1 MSTWDLRGDRNMT
14 ASRAGTSTPSD
25 KQRALDR
32 IRQDTDVSSDPPACG
47 PDDACRVGA
56 GAPRSPESQ
65 DSRPLRSMMFM
76 EPSTWRTS
84 TEPSRF

>member
-25 KQRALDR
+25 RHRALDR
-32 IRQDTDVSSDPPACG
+32 IRQDTDVPSDSEL
-47 PDDACRVGA
+47 DDACRVGA

-84 TEPSRF
+84 TEPSRI

>member
-25 KQRALDR
+25 RHRALDR
-32 IRQDTDVSSDPPACG
+32 IRQDTDVPSDSEL
-47 PDDACRVGA
+47 DDAGRVGA

-65 DSRPLRSMMFM
+65 ASRPLRSMMFM

>member
-32 IRQDTDVSSDPPACG
+32 IRQDTDVPSDS
-47 PDDACRVGA
+47 DACRVGA

-65 DSRPLRSMMFM
+65 DSRPLRSIMFM

>member
-25 KQRALDR
+25 RQRALDR
-32 IRQDTDVSSDPPACG
+32 IRQDTEAPSDSEF
-47 PDDACRVGA
+47 DACRVGA
-56 GAPRSPESQ
+56 GEPRSPESQ